1 MPVWSRTHYVTSRDQ
16 MRDGMVIAKSLRY
29 VEVDQ
34 QMVWQYNSHDLLG
47 WITCPDQTAFIPP
60 FKVRKINLVDESN
73 LIRKVTFD
81 LAGCGD
87 IHKLDTDAARFQ
99 FQLGVMEVLE
109 TNIGHDRYVTKVYL
123 DATGTNATY
132 IVLLG

>member
-1 MPVWSRTHYVTSRDQ
+1 MPIWTRTHYAASRDQ
-16 MRDGMVIAKSLRY
+16 MRDGMLIAKSLRL
-29 VEVDQ
+29 VVVDDQ
-34 QMVWQYNSHDLLG
+34 NIWQYNNHDLSG
-47 WITCPDQTAFIPP
+47 WLTCPDQTYFLPS

-73 LIRKVTFD
+73 LIRKVTYD

-99 FQLGVMEVLE
+99 YQLGVMEVLE

-123 DATGTNATY
+123 DSTGTNATY